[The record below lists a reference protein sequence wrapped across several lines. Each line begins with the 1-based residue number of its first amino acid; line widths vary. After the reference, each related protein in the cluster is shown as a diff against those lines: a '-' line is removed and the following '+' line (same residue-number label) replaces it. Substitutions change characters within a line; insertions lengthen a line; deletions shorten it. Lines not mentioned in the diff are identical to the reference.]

1 MEKLFEKYFRKV
13 DQVQLQFSRYLH
25 AQIDWSNRLIGIKGA
40 RGTGK
45 TTLLLQYAKQHLP
58 SGNQTLYVSLDDLFF
73 TQNNLT
79 SFADNF
85 AKQGGKHLI
94 LDEVHRYHNWSAEIK
109 NIYDDHPTLQ
119 IIFTGSSILELHKA
133 KGDLSRRAVMYELTG
148 LSFREFVNLVT
159 GLSLQPIQ
167 LSDLIQHHT
176 EFAREVLKAIRPL
189 EHFKE
194 YFTTGYYP
202 YFLENKP
209 SYAQKL
215 AETIDLAM
223 NTDLPANS
231 EISYASIEK
240 LKQLLYILAQS
251 VPFQPNVSKL
261 AERIGVSRNTLVL
274 FFKYLEDL
282 RIIKRVFASTQGI
295 GLLQKPDKILMHHP
309 NLQFALSDVDANIGS
324 GRESFFV
331 NQAGYQN
338 EVNYTRQ
345 GDFYIN
351 GFTYEIGG
359 RNKNFKQIQNIEN
372 AYIVA
377 DDLEIGIN
385 NKLPLWAFGFLY

>member
-13 DQVQLQFSRYLH
+13 DQVQLQFSRYLLP
-25 AQIDWSNRLIGIKGA
+25 QIDWSNRLIGIKGA

-58 SGNQTLYVSLDDLFF
+58 PGNQTIYISLDDLFF
-73 TQNNLT
+73 TQNSLS
-79 SFADNF
+79 SFVDDF
-85 AKQGGKHLI
+85 VKQGGKHLI
-94 LDEVHRYHNWSAEIK
+94 LDEVHRYHNWSVEIK
-109 NIYDDHPTLQ
+109 NIYDDHPVLQ
-119 IIFTGSSILELHKA
+119 VIFTGSSILQLHKA

-148 LSFREFVNLVT
+148 LSYREFINLSK
-159 GLSLQPIQ
+159 GLTLTPIS
-167 LSDLIQHHT
+167 LSDLIKNHN
-176 EFAREVLKAIRPL
+176 EFSREIIKVVRPL
-189 EHFKE
+189 EYFKE
-194 YFTTGYYP
+194 YLSTGYYP

-240 LKQLLYILAQS
+240 LKQLLYIIAQS

-261 AERIGVSRNTLVL
+261 SERVGVSRNTLVL
-274 FFKYLEDL
+274 FFRYLEDL
-282 RIIKRVFASTQGI
+282 RIIKRIFASTHGI

-309 NLQFALSDVDANIGS
+309 NLQYALADVDANIGS
-324 GRESFFV
+324 NRESFFV

-338 EVNYTRQ
+338 EVNYTSQ
-345 GDFYIN
+345 GDFIIN
-351 GFTYEIGG
+351 GITYEIGG
-359 RNKNFKQIQNIEN
+359 RNKNSRQIRNIAD

-385 NKLPLWAFGFLY
+385 NRMPLWAFGFLY